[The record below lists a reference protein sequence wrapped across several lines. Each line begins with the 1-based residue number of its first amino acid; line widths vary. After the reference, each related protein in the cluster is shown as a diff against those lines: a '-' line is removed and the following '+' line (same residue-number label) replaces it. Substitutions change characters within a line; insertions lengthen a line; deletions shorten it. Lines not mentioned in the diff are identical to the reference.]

1 MPTPQQL
8 RDRLLKKLKELFQ
21 LDQPDL
27 DFGFYRI
34 MHAKSKQVEDF
45 IDKDLLK
52 IVTDAFGQAS
62 VPRKAE
68 LQAAH
73 EKAIQTAKKFGA
85 ANPEETEPVKKAK
98 AALETLKDTVNNE
111 GDVYDHLYRF
121 FERYYEDGDF
131 ISRRYYT
138 RENAGKAAPYAIPYN
153 GEEVKLHWA
162 NADQYYIKTTEYFSN
177 YTFDLT
183 QSAEIRAMK
192 HEERLLNSIPEKP
205 VYVHFHIVEAT
216 EGEHGNVRATEAT
229 KRFFI
234 IHQEK
239 PVEINEA
246 GHLTINFEYRPDPEK
261 TGQEGT
267 WRAKRN
273 SEAVETVLDFGLQ
286 IADLSEEELA
296 AKFGV
301 QIANLKSKIND
312 YFRLLK
318 FPAPND
324 SDRNRPLLAKYIN
337 QYTARNTMDYFIHKD
352 LGGFLRREL
361 DFYIKNEV
369 MRLDDIENAEAPAV
383 ESYLA
388 KIKVLRKIAGKL
400 IDFLAQLEDFQKKLW
415 LKKKFVVE
423 TNYCI
428 TLDRIVSMNND
439 QLPMNNKRS
448 TMTDEQKW
456 LLQQVVANKAQWLEW
471 QKLGFVQ
478 LTMNNEQLTLNNE
491 QLTDEAVL
499 AADDFTISF
508 NGAKPDDGLFAKEP
522 LTYLKLI
529 DNCLLIMVHW
539 NLVLDTQFFD
549 EDFKAKLLASV
560 EDFDEKCDGLLI
572 HSENYQALN
581 LLQERYRKQAKC
593 VYIDPPYNTGGDG
606 FAYKDAYQHASWI
619 TMIRERLLSVYP
631 MLTETGVLYSSI
643 DAIERNNL
651 ENSLDSVFGR
661 NNRVEE
667 VIWVQNTTK
676 NQSPTFSTNHE
687 YVEVYAKS
695 INAVKSNFAMFR
707 EAKPGYVEIVELIES
722 IAAEYPRITEV
733 EAALR
738 KLYRDHK
745 AEIAQH
751 GSDSNDEWK
760 GIYNYNRAEYRDA
773 SGRYIDETDAKKLNG
788 NIWVWREGDPSMPQV
803 KEDSQK
809 AEFRDSSNPAFR
821 FYKPIHPIIGK
832 PSPHPKTGWRWPF
845 SPLGKQQTCF
855 SALVTDHRIVWG
867 NNEDKIP
874 QVKRFLHEAETNVA
888 KSVVNDFT
896 DGEKELTNIFGKSRT
911 FGGPKPTTL
920 IKRFCQQSTFA
931 NELVCDFFTGSGT
944 TGQAVINLN
953 REDKGK
959 RKYIL
964 IEMGDY
970 FDTIIRPRMAKV
982 VYSESWQNGQPV
994 PVNNGQSTIKNK
1006 KDGSLVNDHCSLFN
1020 GISHCFKYLRLESYE
1035 DTLNNLRFDENPI
1048 RDKALSA
1055 KTELKEDYMLRYL
1068 LDVETRD
1075 SQSLLNI
1082 DAFADPTAYTLKVK
1096 KPGTDEYVVKY
1107 VDLIETF
1114 NYLIGLRVNH
1124 IAAPQTFTAEFKRI
1138 EDPEIPKDQ
1147 LTKLILNGHMRQID
1161 HCSSSTDNCSLVID
1175 NCSLVIDHCPW
1186 WFRKVEGWVPKD
1198 PQNPNN
1204 DQREKVLIVWRKLT
1218 GDLEKDN
1225 LMLDEWFQ
1233 KNRISTRDFEF
1244 DTIYVNGSNNLPN
1257 LAQEG
1262 DTWKVR
1268 LIEEE
1273 FLKRMWEAEG

>member
-34 MHAKSKQVEDF
+34 MHAKSKQVEEF
-45 IDKDLLK
+45 LDKDLLK
-52 IVTDAFGQAS
+52 IVADAFGQAS

-68 LQAAH
+68 LQAAY
-73 EKAIQTAKKFGA
+73 EKAIQTAKEFGA

-98 AALETLKDTVNNE
+98 TALDALKETVNNE

-138 RENAGKAAPYAIPYN
+138 RENAGKAAPFAVPYN

-162 NADQYYIKTTEYFSN
+162 NADQYYIKTAEYFSN

-183 QSAEIRAMK
+183 QSAEILDMK
-192 HEERLLNSIPEKP
+192 SEERVLNSIPEKP

-229 KRFFI
+229 KRYFI
-234 IHQEK
+234 IHKEK
-239 PVEINEA
+239 PIEVNDA

-261 TGQEGT
+261 TGQEGA
-267 WRAKRN
+267 WRARRN
-273 SEAVETVLDFGLQ
+273 SEAVEAVLSTLETMVKENGTLITYLQ
-286 IADLSEEELA
+286 
-296 AKFGV
+296 
-301 QIANLKSKIND
+301 
-312 YFRLLK
+312 LLTI
-318 FPAPND
+318 PAPTE

-369 MRLDDIENAEAPAV
+369 MRLDDIENAEAPIV

-428 TLDRIVSMNND
+428 TLDRVPEELYPGIAANEAQHDEWVKLFAINEIEPDTIGNPGYAKP
-439 QLPMNNKRS
+439 LAVEFLKANNK
-448 TMTDEQKW
+448 
-456 LLQQVVANKAQWLEW
+456 
-471 QKLGFVQ
+471 
-478 LTMNNEQLTLNNE
+478 
-491 QLTDEAVL
+491 
-499 AADDFTISF
+499 
-508 NGAKPDDGLFAKEP
+508 
-522 LTYLKLI
+522 
-529 DNCLLIMVHW
+529 
-539 NLVLDTQFFD
+539 LVLDTNFFNDAFKALLIAAIENFD
-549 EDFKAKLLASV
+549 EQ
-560 EDFDEKCDGLLI
+560 CDGLLI
-572 HSENYQALN
+572 HSENSQALS
-581 LLQERYRKQAKC
+581 LLNARYTKQIDYE
-593 VYIDPPYNTGGDG
+593 YIDPPYNTNEAS
-606 FAYKDAYQHASWI
+606 FIYKNEYKHSSWG
-619 TMIRERLLSVYP
+619 TMVFNSVLKGVKL
-631 MLTETGVLYSSI
+631 LTETGVLSVAI
-643 DAIERNNL
+643 DDL
-651 ENSLDSVFGR
+651 EQPTLAHILDSVFGMD
-661 NNRVEE
+661 NRLGALVVE
-667 VIWVQNTTK
+667 TK
-676 NQSPTFSTNHE
+676 PSGRTNDNFFATCHE
-687 YVEVYAKS
+687 YLLFYGISPSET
-695 INAVKSNFAMFR
+695 N
-707 EAKPGYVEIVELIES
+707 IVFFELTDEQ
-722 IAAEYPRITEV
+722 R
-733 EAALR
+733 
-738 KLYRDHK
+738 
-745 AEIAQH
+745 AQYSE
-751 GSDSNDEWK
+751 SDSNGAHKWRDFLRTGGYSTPAERPNSFYP
-760 GIYNYNRAEYRDA
+760 IYYNEATGEITLEEKDTFLKILP
-773 SGRYIDETDAKKLNG
+773 IDSEGAKR
-788 NIWVWREGDPSMPQV
+788 VWRKTPPSFLRHLKVNEIKITKNRSGDWKVQIIDRIKEGTRPKSV
-803 KEDSQK
+803 WV
-809 AEFRDSSNPAFR
+809 
-821 FYKPIHPIIGK
+821 GK
-832 PSPHPKTGWRWPF
+832 QYDAASHGTKLLKNMFGDVTPF
-845 SPLGKQQTCF
+845 SFPKSLYSVKD
-855 SALVTDHRIVWG
+855 ALHIATGDS
-867 NNEDKIP
+867 E
-874 QVKRFLHEAETNVA
+874 
-888 KSVVNDFT
+888 
-896 DGEKELTNIFGKSRT
+896 FGIT
-911 FGGPKPTTL
+911 VLDYFG
-920 IKRFCQQSTFA
+920 
-931 NELVCDFFTGSGT
+931 GSGT
-944 TGQAVINLN
+944 TAHAAISLSRDDEIPRRYVLV
-953 REDKGK
+953 
-959 RKYIL
+959 
-964 IEMGDY
+964 EMGDY
-970 FDTIIRPRMAKV
+970 FDTVLKPRVNKV
-982 VYSESWQNGQPV
+982 TYSELWKSGKP
-994 PVNNGQSTIKNK
+994 TARET
-1006 KDGSLVNDHCSLFN
+1006 

-1035 DTLNNLRFDENPI
+1035 DTLNNLRFDEDPI

-1055 KTELKEDYMLRYL
+1055 KTALKEDYMLRYL

-1096 KPGTDEYVVKY
+1096 KPGTDEYIVCN

-1124 IAAPQTFTAEFKRI
+1124 IAMPQEFTATFKRL
-1138 EDPEIPKDQ
+1138 EDPEVPKEQ
-1147 LTKLILNGHMRQID
+1147 KTKLVVDGNIQQIKN
-1161 HCSSSTDNCSLVID
+1161 HQSKIENSL
-1175 NCSLVIDHCPW
+1175 W

-1244 DTIYVNGSNNLPN
+1244 NTIYVNGSNNLPN
-1257 LAQEG
+1257 LAQDG